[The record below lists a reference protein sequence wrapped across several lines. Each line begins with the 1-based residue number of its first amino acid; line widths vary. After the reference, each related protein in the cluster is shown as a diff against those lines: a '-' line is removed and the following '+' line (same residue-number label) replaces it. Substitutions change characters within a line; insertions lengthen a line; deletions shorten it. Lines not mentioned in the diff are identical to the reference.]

1 MQRYGPFC
9 LLIAG
14 SGVAFWD
21 LSHAYCHGRLG
32 LNMQTLGWFGCRL
45 AGSAAVSCFLSA
57 CNSSDMSRLPSW
69 LGGNKKIV
77 DELQVSKK
85 KQQPPE
91 PRPRP
96 RLPKPVLG
104 KDNIMVL
111 SIDGGGIRGLIPASV
126 LTNLEDLL
134 QVI

>member
-1 MQRYGPFC
+1 
-9 LLIAG
+9 
-14 SGVAFWD
+14 
-21 LSHAYCHGRLG
+21 
-32 LNMQTLGWFGCRL
+32 
-45 AGSAAVSCFLSA
+45 
-57 CNSSDMSRLPSW
+57 MSRLPSW

-134 QVI
+134 QEAEKNLDREQKEKKEQDGRLFRCDCGYKHGRAHRGHVGGTDQGGGGQAIKV